1 MNQDH
6 CLYCGSSNITEVD
19 EKQSP
24 GQRLHILQCQQCQV
38 MFTELEQRFEA
49 DRTPADCAVSREET
63 TLETAE
69 DLIEDGQY
77 NLALE
82 LLGRHKYPLNHPLM
96 FMICRDVCQAAG
108 ALENRH
114 ILGINKGFD
123 CLPAGE
129 TLLDMLANNLRNME
143 YYLPKDD
150 EEELLYQLDSVESAV
165 DTLLISPFTM
175 VIKSPLPRE
184 RRRQLTDSILRKRRE
199 IMEYLASF
207 LEALPENENREYY
220 QFLIKE
226 IRDNL
231 TDSGDPNDLDIWDC
245 SDSFTEVIKS
255 PLAHKGKA
263 LLLFSGVLCIT
274 VFAGLCFFHPGCGQ
288 WARQTVSGF
297 STLTWICIT
306 SVFVFVTA
314 INIAAANRDKKDS
327 RLRRELYGRLYGD
340 KL

>member
-49 DRTPADCAVSREET
+49 DRTQADCAVSSEET
-63 TLETAE
+63 TLDKAD
-69 DLIEDGQY
+69 DLIMDGQY
-77 NLALE
+77 NRALE
-82 LLGRHKYPLNHPLM
+82 LLARHKYPLEHPLM
-96 FMICRDVCQAAG
+96 FIIYRDVCQAAG

-129 TLLDMLANNLRNME
+129 ALLDLLANNLRNME

-150 EEELLYQLDSVESAV
+150 EEELLYELDCAESAV
-165 DTLLISPFTM
+165 EVLLCFPFM
-175 VIKSPLPRE
+175 LVIKSPLPRE
-184 RRRQLTDSILRKRRE
+184 RRQELIDSILRRRRE

-207 LEALPENENREYY
+207 LEALPEGQNREYY
-220 QFLIKE
+220 QHLIKD
-226 IRDNL
+226 IRD
-231 TDSGDPNDLDIWDC
+231 DLANNSNPKDMDIYDY
-245 SDSFTEVIKS
+245 SDSFADIIKS

-263 LLLFSGVLCIT
+263 SLLFLGVLGIT
-274 VFAGLCFFHPGCGQ
+274 VFAGLCLFHPGCGQ
-288 WARQTVSGF
+288 WARQTVSSF
-297 STLTWICIT
+297 SIETWICVT
-306 SVFVFVTA
+306 AVFVFVTA

>member
-1 MNQDH
+1 MDTNT
-6 CLYCGSSNITEVD
+6 CIYCGSSDIIPVD
-19 EKQSP
+19 EEHSLEQS
-24 GQRLHILQCQQCQV
+24 LHIMQCRNCKI

-49 DRTPADCAVSREET
+49 DRTQPDCGVSREET

-77 NLALE
+77 NRALE
-82 LLGRHKYPLNHPLM
+82 LLGRHKYPLNHPLP

-129 TLLDMLANNLRNME
+129 ALLDMLANNLRNME

-150 EEELLYQLDSVESAV
+150 EEELLYELDCAESAV
-165 DTLLISPFTM
+165 EVLLCFPFMM

-184 RRRQLTDSILRKRRE
+184 RRQKLIDSILRRRRE

-207 LEALPENENREYY
+207 LEALPEDQNREYY
-220 QFLIKE
+220 QHLIKD
-226 IRDNL
+226 IRD
-231 TDSGDPNDLDIWDC
+231 DLANNSNPKDMDIYDY
-245 SDSFTEVIKS
+245 SDSFADIIKS

-263 LLLFSGVLCIT
+263 SLLFLGVLGIT
-274 VFAGLCFFHPGCGQ
+274 VFAGLCLFHPGCGQ

-306 SVFVFVTA
+306 SVLVFVTA
-314 INIAAANRDKKDS
+314 INIAAANRGKKDI